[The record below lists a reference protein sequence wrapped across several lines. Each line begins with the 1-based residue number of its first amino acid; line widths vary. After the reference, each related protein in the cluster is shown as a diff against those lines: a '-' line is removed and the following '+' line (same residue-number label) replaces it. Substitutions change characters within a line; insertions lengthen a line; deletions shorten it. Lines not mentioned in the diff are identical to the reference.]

1 MLLWSGVALASVFT
15 HDQGR
20 VLDPASNPLTV
31 NGIGAPT
38 VAYDEDDDLF
48 VMFFET
54 QIDPSTADG
63 CSVGHWAIGAASS
76 PDGVTWTIWD
86 DPVVAPTPGT
96 PYACVAAHPAVVFD
110 GGVFHLWFKAEQ
122 GNAVAGSPPW
132 GTANYAGV
140 GYATVDVALDD
151 KTADIAA
158 IDAQI
163 TALQD
168 TLDAQVLDYDTSL
181 AQYDTDVRGQGDEF
195 ACVSPSA
202 PVCGPCSSVSLSASA
217 SNNTVTDTRTFCQGY
232 AFTVPTD
239 VTSTPSALYSS
250 ATLSWTT
257 TGGTPQTCTWS
268 WLVGVP
274 FSTTCSAGITR
285 GTSSVTVST
294 VALQSYAF
302 IGTQASSVTL
312 PATNAQGV
320 SGGLLDYLTTLQVQ
334 TAIPD
339 ADAVSGLLP
348 GWISQL
354 QSMETWLSTP
364 PVTPDESLLL
374 VETQAVLAD
383 AQALQLAISDTAT
396 EVAALQA
403 ERDVL
408 AAYTQTVDATVL
420 NGVALAIDTT
430 FGYPSVAKLGSTW
443 VMLFQD
449 YPDLYRATASSPDAF
464 TLDANPVITAGTVSW
479 ASTEVYEPSMLCTG
493 DLLLPYGTWVAG
505 RRRLGGSF
513 SLGGASDASSS
524 NGIDWFL
531 NLTADFLWANVDS
544 YRHFDVITDDRGELR
559 MYYVQRVGGVNEV
572 HLKSTTTIWP
582 STGTANRVCP

>member
-1 MLLWSGVALASVFT
+1 MLLWSGVALASVFS

-86 DPVVAPTPGT
+86 APVVSPTPGT
-96 PYACVAAHPAVVFD
+96 PYACVAAHPAVVYD
-110 GGVFHLWFKAEQ
+110 AGVFHLWFKAEQ
-122 GNAVAGSPPW
+122 GNAVSGSPPW
-132 GTANYAGV
+132 GTANYTGV

-151 KTADIAA
+151 KTAEIAA
-158 IDAQI
+158 IDAEI

-168 TLDAQVLDYDTSL
+168 ALEADLLDYDAAL
-181 AQYDTDVRGQGDEF
+181 LQYDTDVRAQGDEF
-195 ACVSPSA
+195 TCVSPSA
-202 PVCGPCSSVSLSASA
+202 PVCGPCSSVSLVANA
-217 SNNTVTDTRTFCQGY
+217 SNNTVTDTRTFCQPY
-232 AFTVPTD
+232 AFTVPAT
-239 VTSTPSALYSS
+239 VPTTPAALYSS
-250 ATLSWTT
+250 TTLSWTT
-257 TGGTPQTCTWS
+257 TGGTAQSCTWS
-268 WLVGVP
+268 WIVGYP
-274 FSTTCSAGITR
+274 FTTSCSSGITP
-285 GTSSVTVST
+285 GTSSVTVDDVS
-294 VALQSYAF
+294 LQSYALL
-302 IGTQASSVTL
+302 GTNAASVTL

-320 SGGLLDYLTTLQVQ
+320 SGGLLSYLASLQAQ

-339 ADAVSGLLP
+339 SSAVSSLLP
-348 GWISQL
+348 GWIIQL
-354 QSMETWLSTP
+354 DEMESWLSTP

-374 VETQAVLAD
+374 VETQQLRTD
-383 AQALQLAISDTAT
+383 ALALQTAIADTDADIA
-396 EVAALQA
+396 VLQA

-449 YPDLYRATASSPDAF
+449 YPDLYRATATSPDAF
-464 TLDANPVITAGTVSW
+464 TLDTNPVIVAGQAAW
-479 ASTEVYEPSMLCTG
+479 ATTEVYEPSMQCTG
-493 DLLLPYGTWVAG
+493 DLLFPYGTWVAG
-505 RRRLGGSF
+505 RRLLGGTF
-513 SLGGASDASSS
+513 PVGGASDATSN

-531 NLTADFLWANVDS
+531 NLTADFLWASADN

-582 STGTANRVCP
+582 STGTSNRVCP